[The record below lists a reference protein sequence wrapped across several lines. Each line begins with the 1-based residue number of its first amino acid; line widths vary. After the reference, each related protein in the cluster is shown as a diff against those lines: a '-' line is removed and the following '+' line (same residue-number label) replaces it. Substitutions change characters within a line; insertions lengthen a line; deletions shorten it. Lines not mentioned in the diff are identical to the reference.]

1 MQRRFFVSTCLALV
15 TWVTGI
21 LASPSTLAAEAGVTD
36 SEIRIGVQIPLTGPA
51 SFVGQGSKVG
61 IDAAVAEINQHGGIN
76 GRKLIVTYADDRGA
90 PDGGVAAVR
99 RLVDGEKVLLVF
111 GASTST
117 ATVSVIPYFQQNGA
131 PYFVS
136 LAADPRVLEKFTP
149 NIYSGATVP
158 QLDLVKVYTKFLAG
172 DLKAKRVG
180 LLQCDQ
186 AHCTSGGPLLK
197 AGLEASGVVV
207 TVANFNSG
215 DTDFTGQIQQIKA
228 ASPDVVF
235 VYGLASDG
243 GRIFPQIRRAGITA
257 QLVGDGALTD
267 LAVGKLAGSAAD
279 GYYGFWQGGK
289 QYIDDKTGAMGKFL
303 DFLEENKI
311 ERPTNT
317 PNQFTLMTYADIY
330 VVAEG
335 LRGAGKDLTRASLL
349 RSLDT
354 NIRDFVPGSGPWSFA
369 SSFALPRSFTPTDHQ
384 GSRSVQPVVYRGGS
398 FKPAG
403 L

>member
-1 MQRRFFVSTCLALV
+1 MERRFFVSTCLALV
-15 TWVTGI
+15 IWVTGI
-21 LASPSTLAAEAGVTD
+21 LATPSTLAAEAGVTD

-61 IDAAVAEINQHGGIN
+61 IDAAIAEINQHGGIN

-228 ASPDVVF
+228 VSPDLVF

-349 RSLDT
+349 KSLDT

>member
-1 MQRRFFVSTCLALV
+1 MERGFFVSTCLALV
-15 TWVTGI
+15 IWVTGL

-61 IDAAVAEINQHGGIN
+61 IDAAIAEINQHGGIN

-197 AGLEASGVVV
+197 AGLEAAGVVV

-228 ASPDVVF
+228 A
-235 VYGLASDG
+235 
-243 GRIFPQIRRAGITA
+243 
-257 QLVGDGALTD
+257 
-267 LAVGKLAGSAAD
+267 
-279 GYYGFWQGGK
+279 
-289 QYIDDKTGAMGKFL
+289 
-303 DFLEENKI
+303 
-311 ERPTNT
+311 
-317 PNQFTLMTYADIY
+317 
-330 VVAEG
+330 
-335 LRGAGKDLTRASLL
+335 
-349 RSLDT
+349 
-354 NIRDFVPGSGPWSFA
+354 
-369 SSFALPRSFTPTDHQ
+369 
-384 GSRSVQPVVYRGGS
+384 
-398 FKPAG
+398 
-403 L
+403 